1 MQVFAA
7 IEGLYRLCALLL
19 LSNVLIPT
27 LTHSLR

>member
-7 IEGLYRLCALLL
+7 IEGRLCALLL